1 MRGTDG
7 AGVPAGYRV
16 GGWEVTGHI
25 ASGSWGSVYAARG
38 AGGDEVALKFLGTQG
53 LAPRQAREL
62 AATARREA
70 EFSRQAV
77 HPHLVRIF
85 DTLTVDD
92 PGLPAADGAVVL
104 VMERAERSLWDVLA
118 AGEPL
123 PDAGAV
129 LTEVITALAHLHAEG
144 WVHGDL
150 KPANI
155 LLSRGGSVRVAD
167 FGLVAR
173 LEGTHGYAPPW
184 GSPDYLPPER
194 RGALLDERGVRTRP
208 DADVWAFGVTAHQ
221 VLTGGSLPFPGT
233 TPAARAAAVVE
244 YAAGRSPLRL
254 AAGLPP
260 GWTALIADCL
270 SADPATRGTHTA
282 RSLIPRV
289 REAAG
294 TTSRRRGRGHRVVG
308 VGAAVASLLACAGSG
323 SGGAGRAESYGLP
336 PVAVYVG
343 VPGGCAYPALR
354 TPDCRVDLVIDPR
367 GYRWV
372 GNHLALAAWPGDTL
386 TAECE
391 VRDGRWF
398 ADGAHGG
405 SRRYYRVRVPGA
417 PDEHAHLPALASG
430 SQPRLPRCR

>member
-1 MRGTDG
+1 M
-7 AGVPAGYRV
+7 PAGYRV

-38 AGGDEVALKFLGTQG
+38 AEGDEVALKFLGTQG

-118 AGEPL
+118 TGQPVH
-123 PDAGAV
+123 DAGAV

-155 LLSRGGSVRVAD
+155 LLSRDGSVRVAD

-194 RGALLDERGVRTRP
+194 RVALLDERGVRTRP

-221 VLTGGSLPFPGT
+221 VLTGGALPFPGA

-254 AAGLPP
+254 ATGLSPA
-260 GWTALIADCL
+260 WSALITDCL
-270 SADPATRGTHTA
+270 SPDPAVRAAHTA
-282 RSLIPRV
+282 RSLVPRV
-289 REAAG
+289 RDAVGGLPRDRA
-294 TTSRRRGRGHRVVG
+294 RGRRVAA
-308 VGAAVASLLACAGSG
+308 VGAAITSLLACAGS
-323 SGGAGRAESYGLP
+323 AGPADVDRVVTYGRP
-336 PVAVYVG
+336 PIWVYVG
-343 VPGGCAYPALR
+343 SPQGCTDFSARVPLCR
-354 TPDCRVDLVIDPR
+354 TDLVIDPYGFR
-367 GYRWV
+367 TV
-372 GNHLALAAWPGDTL
+372 GNYLALAAWPGDTL

-391 VRDGRWF
+391 IRDGRWF
-398 ADGAHGG
+398 ADELLGG
-405 SRRYYRVRVPGA
+405 SRRYYRVQVAGA
-417 PDEHAHLPALASG
+417 PNGHAYLPAFSTV
-430 SQPRLPRCR
+430 SQAKLPRCG